1 MPGVKYTTNA
11 IACESPIPMQA
22 AHASRR
28 APTRNNTAGFF
39 APYTTGKCAGVSNEG
54 ATPITHFHS
63 IHRPAAAIASKS
75 KKASRAA
82 ASIRI
87 RGTDAKPILKAIVAQ
102 VVEERRRDL
111 DESDISE
118 HPMHGER
125 AEDGKQHLRGSPVAD
140 LKRQQV
146 AVGEQCPKGRGG
158 AGEARHFGGL
168 ARRAT

>member
-1 MPGVKYTTNA
+1 
-11 IACESPIPMQA
+11 MQA

-102 VVEERRRDL
+102 VVPKNADAT
-111 DESDISE
+111 STKAISASTPCTE
-118 HPMHGER
+118 NAPKMANNTC
-125 AEDGKQHLRGSPVAD
+125 AEAQLPI
-140 LKRQQV
+140 
-146 AVGEQCPKGRGG
+146 
-158 AGEARHFGGL
+158 
-168 ARRAT
+168 